1 MKNSYSLAICQ
12 KLQTNFKKL
21 KIIEKENKKKINK
34 ERNALFKK
42 NEDRKNKN
50 RKN

>member
-1 MKNSYSLAICQ
+1 MRK
-12 KLQTNFKKL
+12 TR
-21 KIIEKENKKKINK
+21 IILKKKIETKLINK
-34 ERNALFKK
+34 PIKIEK